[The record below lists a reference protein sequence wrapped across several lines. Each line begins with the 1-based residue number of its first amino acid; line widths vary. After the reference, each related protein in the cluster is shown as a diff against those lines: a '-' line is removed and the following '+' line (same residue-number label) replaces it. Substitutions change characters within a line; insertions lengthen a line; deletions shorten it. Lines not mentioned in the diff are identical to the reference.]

1 MMLHNEELSAEISE
15 SDARFAALEARLA
28 EAEETLRA
36 IHQGEVDAL
45 VVSSPDGDRIY
56 TLEGADHPY
65 RVLVEQMHQGTVTV
79 DPAGLILYSNRQFA
93 SMLKL
98 PVEDIVGARVA
109 KFLAPDS
116 EAIFA
121 ALVDSAD
128 AEHSQGEL
136 NLRTAD
142 GNTVPA
148 YVSVNLLD
156 ASGVQTACVVVTD
169 LTEQRRNEVIVKEE
183 QLSRLILEQSA
194 EAVIVIDDHGKIV
207 RSGEAARKLAGHKLL
222 FQDFD
227 AALKIIDRNGRLDAA
242 RILAAARSGEG
253 LRAVEAVCEVPGGR
267 SCNLLVSAGP
277 LWSANHELLGCVLSL
292 TDITQLKQAEEA
304 LAKQA
309 EELERNNAELRQFAY
324 SASHD
329 LQEPLRHIAIYSEL
343 LQNNYQGKLDPEAD
357 QILNQAV
364 EAAHRMQGLVRD
376 LLAYALATD
385 APREPARTDANVVLL
400 KTLKTFEERIKNS
413 GTRTI
418 HGRLPVLNVHQ
429 VHLEQLFQ
437 NLIGNALKYRGE
449 AAPEIEVAAEFKD
462 GSWVLSV
469 KDNGIGIDP
478 KYHQQIFGLFRRLHG
493 SGTYSGNGIGLAICQ
508 KIVQRY
514 GGKIWVESEP
524 GKGSTFR
531 FTLPG
536 EE

>member
-1 MMLHNEELSAEISE
+1 
-15 SDARFAALEARLA
+15 
-28 EAEETLRA
+28 
-36 IHQGEVDAL
+36 
-45 VVSSPDGDRIY
+45 
-56 TLEGADHPY
+56 
-65 RVLVEQMHQGTVTV
+65 MHQGTVTI

-93 SMLKL
+93 SMLQL
-98 PVEDIVGARVA
+98 PIEDIIGARVA
-109 KFLAPDS
+109 NFLTSDS
-116 EAIFA
+116 EAVFS
-121 ALVDSAD
+121 ALVSAD
-128 AEHSQGEL
+128 AARSQGEL
-136 NLRTAD
+136 NFKSAD
-142 GNTVPA
+142 GNAIPA

-156 ASGVQTACVVVTD
+156 VSGVPTACVVVTD

-194 EAVIVIDDHGKIV
+194 EAVIVIDDYGKIL
-207 RSGEAARKLAGHKLL
+207 RSGEAARKLAGRKLL
-222 FQDFD
+222 FQHFD
-227 AALKIIDRNGRLDAA
+227 AALKITDRNGRLDAA
-242 RILAAARSGEG
+242 RILAAARCGEG
-253 LRAVEAVCEVPGGR
+253 LRAVEAICEVPSGR

-277 LWSANHELLGCVLSL
+277 LWSANHDLLGCVLSL

-329 LQEPLRHIAIYSEL
+329 LQEPLRHMAIYSEL
-343 LQNNYQGKLDPEAD
+343 LQKNYQGRLDADAD

-385 APREPARTDANVVLL
+385 APGEPAQADANVVLL
-400 KTLKTFEERIKNS
+400 KTLNTFEERIKES
-413 GTRTI
+413 GTRAI

-437 NLIGNALKYRGE
+437 NLIGNALKYRGD
-449 AAPEIEVAAEFKD
+449 AAPEIEVSAQFKD
-462 GSWVLSV
+462 GAWVLSV

-478 KYHQQIFGLFRRLHG
+478 KYHQQVFGLFRRLHG
-493 SGTYSGNGIGLAICQ
+493 SGRYSGNGIGLAICQ

-514 GGKIWVESEP
+514 GGKIWVESEL